1 MKPLYKY
8 LIVFAALIGGY
19 LLFGTGA
26 YLMPDKAVQQN
37 VKKTLE
43 SGDLDSDQPRA
54 ILPNQLQTRMDNFTD
69 AIILNQAYVMRIE
82 GFGAGLLSVPRW
94 WGPMLPFEVLRAGV
108 DGQEMEICHYARYWH
123 GSTFLTRYLL
133 TLYDYISIRRLLYIV
148 TSLLMLWCGVVL
160 WRRGGWPLAVP
171 VLFSLLVCY
180 AFVMQFSM
188 QFAMVLVL
196 ALAGMIAVGRA
207 KPKEKAASLMPFF
220 VVGSLTCYFDLLTA
234 PALTLGMMLVVQ
246 AALSQEERPL
256 KGWLRS
262 LYGALL
268 WAAGYLGTWFTKWVI
283 ATLFTS
289 ENVIADGW
297 KNTLHRSGIQ
307 DFSRW
312 DAVMANL
319 DLLPWEY
326 VLLAVL
332 IVVALMVVRFH
343 AKGWRRAV
351 QLLPIALLPWVWYFF
366 AADHSY
372 WHNWFTFRAQAV
384 SVAAVLLALA
394 QMVDWKKLQIDNQEG

>member
-1 MKPLYKY
+1 
-8 LIVFAALIGGY
+8 
-19 LLFGTGA
+19 
-26 YLMPDKAVQQN
+26 MPEKAVQHH

-43 SGDLDSDQPRA
+43 NGDLNNDQPRA
-54 ILPNQLQTRMDNFTD
+54 ILPNQAQTRMDNFTD
-69 AIILNQAYVMRIE
+69 AIILNQAYVMRVE

-94 WGPMLPFEVLRAGV
+94 WAPLMPFEVLRAGI
-108 DGQEMEICHYARYWH
+108 DGQEMEIWHYARYWH
-123 GSTFLTRYLL
+123 GNTFLTRYLL
-133 TLYDYISIRRLLYIV
+133 TLSDYISIRMLLYIV

-160 WRRGGWPLAVP
+160 WRRGGWPLTVP
-171 VLFSLLVCY
+171 AMFALLVCY

-188 QFAMVLVL
+188 QFAMVLIL
-196 ALAGMIAVGRA
+196 ALAGMIAIGRG
-207 KPKEKAASLMPFF
+207 KSREESTPLMPFF
-220 VVGSLTCYFDLLTA
+220 VIGSLTCYFDLLTA
-234 PALTLGMMLVVQ
+234 PVLTLGMMLVVQ
-246 AALSQEERPL
+246 AALSQEELPM

-262 LYGALL
+262 LYSTLL
-268 WAAGYLGTWFTKWVI
+268 WGAGYLGTWLTKWGI

-289 ENVIADGW
+289 ENIIADGW

-319 DLLPWEY
+319 DLLPWKF
-326 VLLAVL
+326 VLAAIL
-332 IVVALMVVRFH
+332 IALFLMVVRFN

-351 QLLPIALLPWVWYFF
+351 QLLPIALLPLIWYFF

-384 SVAAVLLALA
+384 SVAAVLLSIA
-394 QMVDWKKLQIDNQEG
+394 QMVDWRKMKIEK